1 MKHTLL
7 LTSVAVLLLFIIE
20 APVGATL
27 TQIGT
32 TITVNTTDDE
42 LNADDDCSLREA
54 IRAAN
59 TDSVVSGCSGGSGT
73 DTIILPAGT
82 YTLTMIGT
90 SEDAAL
96 TGDLDIT
103 DDLTVIGDG
112 ASTTI
117 IDGNGSITGDR
128 VFHIVGINSVTFSGI
143 TIQNGNTGG
152 GVNGGGLLN
161 DGTLTMTTSIISNNV
176 AAHGAGILNVGTITL
191 ISTTVSHNIAFD
203 DGGGIRNNN
212 ALTVINSTIGHN
224 TAASG
229 LGGGIENHGT
239 LTLANSTISG
249 NMAGGSGGGIY
260 NGYAFG
266 QGSMASLNNVTLTD
280 NAADTDDNSLGA
292 GGGIYNVSLSTFNIM
307 NTILAGN
314 LGPDASPDCSGTLNS
329 QGYNLI
335 QSATG
340 CILSGDTT
348 GNVIGAT
355 PSLGALQDN
364 GGLTLT
370 HALLRDSPAV
380 DAGNPAM
387 PGSGG
392 NACEATDQRGFAR
405 HQSTPCGMGAY
416 ESTFYRLYLPTIL
429 RD

>member
-7 LTSVAVLLLFIIE
+7 LTSVAVLLLFIIV
-20 APVGATL
+20 APVEATL

-42 LNADDDCSLREA
+42 LNGDDDCSLREA

-59 TDSVVSGCSGGSGT
+59 TDSVVSGNSAGSGT

-90 SEDAAL
+90 PEDAAL

-128 VFHIVGINSVTFSGI
+128 VLHIVGTNSVTFSGI

-152 GVNGGGLLN
+152 GVNGGGLRN

-203 DGGGIRNNN
+203 SGGGIRNDN

-224 TAASG
+224 TAAGGS
-229 LGGGIENHGT
+229 GGGIENHGT

-249 NMAGGSGGGIY
+249 NMAGGSGGAIC
-260 NGYAFG
+260 NGYAYG

-340 CILSGDTT
+340 CTLSGDTT

-364 GGLTLT
+364 GGPTLT
-370 HALLRDSPAV
+370 HALLPDSPAV
-380 DAGNPAM
+380 DAGNPSM

-405 HQSTPCGMGAY
+405 NQSTPCDMGAY

>member
-42 LNADDDCSLREA
+42 LNGDDDCSLREA

-59 TDSVVSGCSGGSGT
+59 TNSVVSGCAAGSGT
-73 DTIILPAGT
+73 DTIILPSGT

-90 SEDAAL
+90 MEDSAL

-117 IDGNGSITGDR
+117 IDGNGSITRDR
-128 VFHIVGINSVTFSGI
+128 VFHIVGTNSVAFSGI
-143 TIQNGNTGG
+143 AIQDGNTGG
-152 GVNGGGLLN
+152 GANGGGLLN
-161 DGTLTMTTSIISNNV
+161 YGMLTMTTSIIRNNV

-191 ISTTVSHNIAFD
+191 ISTTVSLNVAFD
-203 DGGGIRNNN
+203 DGGGIRNDNV
-212 ALTVINSTIGHN
+212 LTVIHSTIGHN
-224 TAASG
+224 TAWSG
-229 LGGGIENHGT
+229 SGGGIENHGT
-239 LTLANSTISG
+239 LALTNSTISG
-249 NMAGGSGGGIY
+249 NMAGGFGGGIY
-260 NGYAFG
+260 NGY
-266 QGSMASLNNVTLTD
+266 GSTASLNNVTLTE
-280 NAADTDDNSLGA
+280 NAAETDDNDFGA
-292 GGGIYNVSLSTFNIM
+292 GGGIHNGSISTFNIM

-340 CILSGDTT
+340 CTLSGDTT

-364 GGLTLT
+364 GGPTLT
-370 HALLRDSPAV
+370 HALLPNSPAV

-405 HQSTPCGMGAY
+405 HQSTPCDIGAY
-416 ESTFYRLYLPTIL
+416 ESTFHRLYLPTIL